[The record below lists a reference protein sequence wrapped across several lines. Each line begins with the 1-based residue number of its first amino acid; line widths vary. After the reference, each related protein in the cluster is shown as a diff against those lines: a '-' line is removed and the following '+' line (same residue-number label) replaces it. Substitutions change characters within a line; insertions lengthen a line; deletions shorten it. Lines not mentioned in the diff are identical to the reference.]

1 MTAKGTVAVATPELE
16 VAQQLMQIAMG
27 TVDEA
32 NRRLLDASK
41 HLGQRE
47 RARLQADFQASLA
60 IRLVAM
66 FVSDEKSIEVVANG
80 VIEMLAEIRRED
92 QQAATVIDGTLN

>member
-1 MTAKGTVAVATPELE
+1 MTARETVAEATPELE
-16 VAQQLMQIAMG
+16 VAQQLMHIAMG

-32 NRRLLDASK
+32 NRRLLAAAQ

-80 VIEMLAEIRRED
+80 VIEMLNEIKRED
-92 QQAATVIDGTLN
+92 MQSATVIDGTVN